1 MALVTK
7 SLVQD
12 GVAINLI
19 VVDEDNLPELPT
31 GQTLE
36 DPAAYPYYWEGTPSD

>member
-1 MALVTK
+1 MAEITR
-7 SLVQD
+7 SLVEN

-19 VVDEDNLPELPT
+19 VVDEDNLPVLAD

-36 DPAAYPYYWEGTPSD
+36 DPAEYPYSPNFN